1 MERQCGMQV
10 HQSKQALLKMTG
22 TANMMLTL
30 ADAIENG
37 NPNEGTLVLDPEQC
51 SLIVQSLRDK
61 AARMHVDQDRS
72 RQADEKPLIHVD
84 QDRLV
89 KHVEAALEVG

>member
-1 MERQCGMQV
+1 
-10 HQSKQALLKMTG
+10 MTD

-37 NPNEGTLVLDPEQC
+37 NPNEDDGTLVLDAEQC
-51 SLIVQSLRDK
+51 CLIVQTLRDK
-61 AARMHVDQDRS
+61 ATSMQVDQDRS
-72 RQADEKPLIHVD
+72 AHEKPLVHID

-89 KHVEAALEVG
+89 KHVEAALDLEV